1 MGWPFGCPP
10 SVQLPYQNDYD
21 MLSIE
26 NSVIKILINYN
37 CDFTY
42 KVHPDRIDETLDL
55 YKNIIDKFEINK
67 FEKIYNNYDTLIFIY
82 PHTTTFFYAL
92 DNAKNIIFFDNLNEN
107 YLEKEA
113 YLYIQQKAKI
123 VKYRRVLKNKFEF
136 DIKNMDLFGN

>member
-67 FEKIYNNYDTLIFIY
+67 FEKIYNNYDTLIFSY